1 MGSRQVDDTRELE
14 VLVKVSDS
22 RKRDKNAKPEEEKKK
37 SSMFGSIFSSTDDM
51 AWEERYLIKFDA
63 NSKLDKEVVLRDKI
77 KSCEKAIALKNDNKD
92 SLERLKKRRNEIER
106 AWVFGNY
113 MVVKSGSEL
122 KYIQR
127 EKSVFGS
134 TASEAQAF

>member
-1 MGSRQVDDTRELE
+1 
-14 VLVKVSDS
+14 
-22 RKRDKNAKPEEEKKK
+22 
-37 SSMFGSIFSSTDDM
+37 M
-51 AWEERYLIKFDA
+51 AWEERYLINFDA
-63 NSKLDKEVVLRDKI
+63 NSKLDKEKVLREKI

-106 AWVFGNY
+106 AWVFANY